1 MVRARMGAGKSVW
14 GGMVEFGTIE
24 VVIQRPSGRDS
35 VRSGRDSG
43 GSSQSLA
50 TTGYSPSP
58 SGRGLSSS
66 SDLSAT
72 EYANAF
78 LDVLLHSMKE

>member
-1 MVRARMGAGKSVW
+1 MIESNRFSPGWALESSRWAACFEAHPPESRPRMVRARMGAGKSVW

-50 TTGYSPSP
+50 TTG
-58 SGRGLSSS
+58 
-66 SDLSAT
+66 
-72 EYANAF
+72 
-78 LDVLLHSMKE
+78 